1 LFNPN
6 DRLAPTNRQMS
17 EHSKMHALV
26 NANQRGGAYE
36 VTDHQATVN
45 ERQTTS
51 VSYTGVASTGERG
64 REMRSYESAYNQRNN
79 DIKASTIDG
88 RLVPGKMGLLN
99 GDINMRQNARDDNLK
114 MNRAIA
120 PTMPY
125 QSPDMA
131 NMGSL
136 QGTTS
141 MLKANT
147 IQLDRTHPEIM
158 NQLQG
163 NPYAKNVLGGL

>member
-1 LFNPN
+1 
-6 DRLAPTNRQMS
+6 M
-17 EHSKMHALV
+17 LV

-36 VTDHQATVN
+36 VAEHQPIVN
-45 ERQTTS
+45 ERLTTN
-51 VSYTGVASTGERG
+51 VSYTGVASAGERG
-64 REMRSYESAYNQRNN
+64 REMKSYESAYNQRNN
-79 DIKASTIDG
+79 DIKSSTIDG

-99 GDINMRQNARDDNLK
+99 GDINMRQNDRDRNLK
-114 MNRAIA
+114 MNRAVA

-136 QGTTS
+136 QGTNS
-141 MLKANT
+141 MLRTNT
-147 IQLDRTHPEIM
+147 IQLDRSNPEIL

-163 NPYAKNVLGGL
+163 NPYAKSVIGGL